1 MNNSNEVIDR
11 IVDVFD
17 CYDLYEGSFVVSNI
31 VTDIV
36 SIFGEG
42 SSNSVVEGT
51 LLELDYIND
60 LLNEKNFIQIGN
72 RLECLR
78 DNIVNGDIP
87 KVSTDRNLI
96 AKKAFSMVKDP
107 SKRAE
112 LDRILYE
119 ALERYI

>member
-11 IVDVFD
+11 IVEVFD
-17 CYDLYEGSFVVSNI
+17 SYDVYEGNFIVSNI

-36 SIFGEG
+36 SIFGERG
-42 SSNSVVEGT
+42 NSIVEGV

-60 LLNEKNFIQIGN
+60 LVNEETFIQVGN
-72 RLECLR
+72 RLERLR
-78 DNIVNGDIP
+78 DNIANGDIP
-87 KVSTDRNLI
+87 KVRTNKNLI

-119 ALERYI
+119 ALER